1 VRDLKPVCE
10 VMVMEILPGL
20 RAMVA
25 RKLVEKHGFSQKV
38 AAERLG
44 TTQPAIS
51 QYKRKLRGSGLDSL
65 GESPRLME
73 MIDSIASR
81 AASGGLSQDEI
92 TGEFCSVCRFMRSS
106 GLACD
111 FHRRMYP
118 SLENCTICMDGAEK

>member
-1 VRDLKPVCE
+1 LKPVCE
-10 VMVMEILPGL
+10 VMVMEILPGI

-25 RKLVEKHGFSQKV
+25 RKLVEKHDFSQKA

-65 GESPRLME
+65 QGSPRLIE

-81 AASGGLSQDEI
+81 TASGRLSQDEI
-92 TGEFCSVCRFMRSS
+92 SEEFCSVCRFMRSS

-118 SLENCTICMDGAEK
+118 SLENCTICMDSVGKRPE